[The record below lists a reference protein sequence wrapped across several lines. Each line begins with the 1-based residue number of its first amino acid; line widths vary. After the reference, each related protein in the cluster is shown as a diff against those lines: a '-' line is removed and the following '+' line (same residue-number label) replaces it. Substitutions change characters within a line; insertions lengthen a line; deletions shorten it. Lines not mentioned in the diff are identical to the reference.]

1 MADAARAWAM
11 ARDWVAAWNARDLD
25 AVLSHYAEDVEV
37 RSPLVVARLGRPDG
51 TLRGKEELR
60 AYFARGM
67 AKPDLRFELVDVRV
81 GVNAVCVLYD
91 RENGARVADTMD
103 LGGDG
108 RVRRMVACYA
118 GGGDG

>member
-1 MADAARAWAM
+1 MAETANAWAM
-11 ARDWVAAWNARDLD
+11 ARDWVAAWNARNLER
-25 AVLSHYAEDVEV
+25 VLAHYADEVEL
-37 RSPLVVARLGRPDG
+37 RSPLVVERLGRADG

-67 AKPDLRFELVDVRV
+67 ASPELRFELVDVRV

-91 RENGARVADTMD
+91 RENGIRAADTMD
-103 LGGDG
+103 LDAQG